1 MGLCG
6 HYSSLCQHTIHEDVY
21 RCFDIIDTSQW
32 VPNGYYVGQVF
43 KTAQDFIFVLLTR
56 ELLAIQFNQ
65 QIHFLCRG
73 KDVTLTFFF
82 LRRSFFGLLFMHV
95 WIMLVHEKRVCF
107 SWRHQISKI
116 TKNTVVSAYK
126 SGSIQKQLNK
136 FPFILKI
143 CTLLSSIRCLWVYKL
158 HCTFHSS
165 IAPAFFFIW

>member
-32 VPNGYYVGQVF
+32 VPNGYYVGQAF

-56 ELLAIQFNQ
+56 ELLAI
-65 QIHFLCRG
+65 H
-73 KDVTLTFFF
+73 FF

-126 SGSIQKQLNK
+126 SVSIQKQV
-136 FPFILKI
+136 I
-143 CTLLSSIRCLWVYKL
+143 
-158 HCTFHSS
+158 
-165 IAPAFFFIW
+165 

>member
-82 LRRSFFGLLFMHV
+82 FKKKFFWPIVYARVDYVSSWEACVF
-95 WIMLVHEKRVCF
+95 LVETPNQQN
-107 SWRHQISKI
+107 HQEYS
-116 TKNTVVSAYK
+116 
-126 SGSIQKQLNK
+126 
-136 FPFILKI
+136 
-143 CTLLSSIRCLWVYKL
+143 C
-158 HCTFHSS
+158 
-165 IAPAFFFIW
+165 